1 MDRKFQ
7 QDLEADLQRLGCDYL
22 IVQER
27 KHACII
33 LRANGRSRKVFAS
46 STPSDRRRAAKNIMG
61 DVKRTLRDMA
71 A

>member
-1 MDRKFQ
+1 MERKFQ
-7 QDLEADLQRLGCDYL
+7 QDLESDQQHIGADYRIEQ
-22 IVQER
+22 QR

-33 LRANGRSRKVFAS
+33 LRANGRTRKVFAS
-46 STPSDRRRAAKNIMG
+46 NTPSDKRRAAKNIMG